1 MRVPTRRNFLQ
12 QCSAAAPAVLVP
24 YWFTSSRSRAAGP
37 NGKLNVASIGVGGR
51 GRGIGHKA
59 GKLGNVIACA
69 DVNRQ
74 HAEKFAAKYG
84 GKCQIY
90 SDYRDILARGDVD
103 VITCGTPD
111 HWHTKIA
118 IDAMRA
124 GIDVYCEKP
133 LTLTLAESQ
142 HITRVAE
149 ETGRVLQVGTQQR
162 SEYSQ
167 FFIKAIAIAVSI
179 GSRGLRVRHGDSGG
193 PPLRFLRP
201 TVCELGRSGVCDPRD
216 VLVDQLHP
224 DMTLEVRKYVHLNG
238 LHVVDVIAR
247 AAWCVDHH

>member
-167 FFIKAIAIAVSI
+167 FFIKAIAIGIRVVRI
-179 GSRGLRVRHGDSGG
+179 GFIRINLAITICV
-193 PPLRFLRP
+193 FL
-201 TVCELGRSGVCDPRD
+201 VI
-216 VLVDQLHP
+216 
-224 DMTLEVRKYVHLNG
+224 RKP
-238 LHVVDVIAR
+238 IAI
-247 AAWCVDHH
+247 